1 MNLQAIAAQA
11 QKMQKEL
18 QKKQEEFFKKEFEV
32 DYKNGSVVI
41 TIMGDSTIKSMKINP
56 ALIDP
61 EDPIMLQEMITEAVN
76 NACSLVKEQLDEITN
91 SIMPAGAGGLGG
103 LF

>member
-1 MNLQAIAAQA
+1 MNLQAMAAQA

-61 EDPIMLQEMITEAVN
+61 EDPTMLEEMVSEAVN
-76 NACSLVKEQLDEITN
+76 NATTLVKEQLDEITN
-91 SIMPAGAGGLGG
+91 SMMPQGLGG

>member
-1 MNLQAIAAQA
+1 MNFQAMAAQA

-41 TIMGDSTIKSMKINP
+41 TIMGDSTIKGMKINP

-61 EDPIMLQEMITEAVN
+61 EDPTMLEEMVSEAVN
-76 NACSLVKEQLDEITN
+76 NATTLVKEQLDEITN
-91 SIMPAGAGGLGG
+91 SMMPQGLGG